1 MKYIATIDDHAYTIS
16 IDGQDTVLIDGEPV
30 PADLQTSLD
39 GTLHSL
45 IIEGRSYA
53 VRIQD
58 QEEAYRVQIGGEIYD
73 VVVEDERTHRLAGV
87 KSALGG
93 TAGEVVLKAP
103 MPGVIVEISVAEGDV
118 VEKGQTLVVLESMKM
133 HNEFKAPKDGT
144 VHAIRVAQ
152 SDKIEKGTVMVTLH

>member
-87 KSALGG
+87 KGALGG
-93 TAGEVVLKAP
+93 AAGEVVIKSP
-103 MPGVIVEISVAEGDV
+103 MPGVIVEISVAEGDEV
-118 VEKGQTLVVLESMKM
+118 HKGQTLIVLESMKM

-152 SDKIEKGTVMVTLH
+152 GDKVDKNVVMLTLN